1 MEFSYMRN
9 VRLLCAVSV
18 LAAAIG
24 VPILA
29 ADPHP
34 NFTGTWV
41 IDVPATAKANGK
53 AAKPG
58 QELTQRDSGA
68 PSAPR
73 QVVMEQTGDTTLKI
87 SGGRGDTIYQIDGV
101 AHKNKIPTRGGEM
114 ELAVKAKWEGVKLVT
129 SVVQGIMS
137 AGELQ
142 QTETKETRS
151 LDKDGRLVY
160 SFDRSSSGHAV
171 PDMARGGGRGGD
183 AGGGDFEGM
192 GGGAGTYKAIYTK
205 KP

>member
-1 MEFSYMRN
+1 MRN
-9 VRLLCAVSV
+9 VRVFFAISALAV
-18 LAAAIG
+18 AIG
-24 VPILA
+24 VPLIA
-29 ADPHP
+29 ADAHP
-34 NFTGTWV
+34 NFTGTWI
-41 IDVPATAKANGK
+41 IDVPATARANGK

-68 PSAPR
+68 AAAPR

-87 SGGRGDTIYQIDGV
+87 TGGRGDTVYQIDNV
-101 AHKNKIPTRGGEM
+101 THKTKVPTRGGDM
-114 ELAVKAKWEGVKLVT
+114 ELAVKAHWDGAKLVT

-151 LDKDGRLVY
+151 LDKDGRLIY
-160 SFDRSSSGHAV
+160 AFDRSASGHAV
-171 PDMARGGGRGGD
+171 PDMARGGRGGD
-183 AGGGDFEGM
+183 AGGAEGM
-192 GGGAGTYKAIYTK
+192 GGGASAYKAIYTK

>member
-1 MEFSYMRN
+1 MRN
-9 VRLLCAVSV
+9 VRVLLLAVGV
-18 LAAAIG
+18 LVAVIG
-24 VPILA
+24 ASLTA

-34 NFTGTWV
+34 NFTGTWL

-58 QELTQRDSGA
+58 TELTQRDSGA

-73 QVVMEQTGDTTLKI
+73 QVVMEQTGDTMLKI

-101 AHKNKIPTRGGEM
+101 AHKNKVPTRGGEM
-114 ELAVKAKWEGVKLVT
+114 ELVVKAKWEGAKLVT
-129 SVVQGIMS
+129 SVVQRIMS

-142 QTETKETRS
+142 ETETKETRS
-151 LDKDGRLVY
+151 IDKEGRLNYV
-160 SFDRSSSGHAV
+160 FDRSMGGRAV

-183 AGGGDFEGM
+183 GGGDVEGM